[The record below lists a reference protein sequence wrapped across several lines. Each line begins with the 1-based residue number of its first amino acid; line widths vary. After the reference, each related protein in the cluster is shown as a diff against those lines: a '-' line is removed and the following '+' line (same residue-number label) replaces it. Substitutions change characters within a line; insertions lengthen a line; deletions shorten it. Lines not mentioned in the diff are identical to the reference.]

1 MPKLSSIFVLAFAG
15 AAAATAMARL
25 RKKADAKSLQAR
37 DTYRPDDDEG
47 RIPVATTPARQP
59 GRQTVP

>member
-1 MPKLSSIFVLAFAG
+1 MPKLPSLFLMAFAG
-15 AAAATAMARL
+15 AAAATAMATL

-37 DTYRPDDDEG
+37 GTYRRDDDEG

-59 GRQTVP
+59 GRQSHP